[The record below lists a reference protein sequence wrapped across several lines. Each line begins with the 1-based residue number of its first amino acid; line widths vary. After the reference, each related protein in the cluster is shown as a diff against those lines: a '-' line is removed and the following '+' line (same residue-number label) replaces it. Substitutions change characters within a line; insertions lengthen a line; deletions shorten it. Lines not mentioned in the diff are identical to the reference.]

1 MPQMPG
7 ALTLC
12 ATPIGNLEDITL
24 RALRALR
31 EADAVWAE
39 DTRHTLGLLNHY
51 DIKKPLYSCHEH
63 NERERAEEL
72 VTQLREG
79 RNIAY
84 CSDAGM
90 PGISDPG
97 AALAAACYR
106 EGLPVVVLPGASAVL
121 MAAVLSGLDC
131 TSFSFF
137 GFLPREKKPRRAILE
152 QLLVCPSTMLL
163 YESPVRLPATLKELL
178 AELGDRPAAVLRELT
193 KIHEQAARG
202 TLSDLCEQFRE
213 PPRGEC
219 VVAIAGLPPREGKQE
234 DADDAA
240 LDAALARL
248 LEEGFSARDAA
259 LAAAAVL
266 GVKKKRAYQRTLE
279 LTKEQE

>member
-1 MPQMPG
+1 MPQSPG
-7 ALTLC
+7 ALYLC

-51 DIKKPLYSCHEH
+51 DIKKPLVSCHEH
-63 NERERAEEL
+63 NERERAQEL
-72 VTQLREG
+72 IAQLREG

-97 AALAAACYR
+97 EALIAACYR

-121 MAAVLSGLDC
+121 TAAVLSGLDC
-131 TSFSFF
+131 ASFAFF
-137 GFLPREKKPRRAILE
+137 GFLPRDKKPRREMMARLT
-152 QLLVCPSTMLL
+152 VCPSTMLL

-202 TLSDLCEQFRE
+202 TLSELCEQFRE
-213 PPRGEC
+213 PPKGEC
-219 VVAIAGLPPREGKQE
+219 VVAIAGLPPREAQNE

-240 LDAALARL
+240 LDAALTRL
-248 LEEGFSARDAA
+248 LAEGFSARDAA
-259 LAAAAVL
+259 SAAAAAL

-279 LTKEQE
+279 LEEEE